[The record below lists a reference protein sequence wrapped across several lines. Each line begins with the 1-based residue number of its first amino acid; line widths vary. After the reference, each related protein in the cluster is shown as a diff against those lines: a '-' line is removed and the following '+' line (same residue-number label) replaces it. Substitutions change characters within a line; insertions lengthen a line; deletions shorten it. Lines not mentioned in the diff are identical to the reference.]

1 MTNLR
6 KIFRTYL
13 LLGLLILLALFPT
26 GCGAF
31 AERPPIAAELE
42 DVPAYEGEPYVEVAG
57 NEPDFSEED
66 CFVWVLFRTVAANR

>member
-13 LLGLLILLALFPT
+13 LLGLLILSALFPT

-42 DVPAYEGEPYVEVAG
+42 DVPAYVRQGDFEVLVVLGAGDLDNYVPEI
-57 NEPDFSEED
+57 EKILSDKYK
-66 CFVWVLFRTVAANR
+66 